1 MATSESMLRSS
12 NSALTHILNQ
22 YKSDARRKPKK
33 VKRYKSI
40 YSKKSKDGIV
50 APKTSTGSTKG
61 GKSSGG
67 LLGMLENLGSD
78 VKDTVTGMPAGLVH
92 AVEHPVAT
100 AEAIGHDYRQ
110 RYGPLL
116 GYLNGGGDIGKFAS
130 GVQKHP
136 LSFLLDAAS
145 VATAGGGA
153 VAKLGQTARV
163 AEIAEGTGVAG
174 RVAKSVQKASTP
186 GERMIAPYRGA
197 NASDKTISV
206 ALQRNPVKRARTKL
220 GVKISETLPT
230 MGNHHVPLIGL
241 KSRANKAAK
250 LNLIKK
256 GAEARHLQR
265 SYNKILDRKQS
276 NGLKIHDDVALH
288 AVANGISRG
297 VTAKEHLRL
306 IKDDYMDPANP
317 LQKEFLRRHGTP
329 ERYAELVNKR
339 VARIKKQMTDPEVT
353 KLRAAA
359 LLRYKHDSIIREG
372 QRLQR
377 EVDAEDAGMKVPPVR
392 KGGGPLA
399 MARASAARLLEENST
414 YRELALSDRA
424 KNVTDV
430 VAAHAALAADSAEKL
445 IQAGVLKRD
454 EVAERAVFHR
464 TMADALTGRKRTP
477 EQIKKDYAKMHVP
490 EPHFTPD
497 FITRGYLNSKNITK
511 KNEGKL
517 FKQGRQVDDPQNI
530 VLNHEISS
538 KMTDYR
544 DAQQVMMQLGKP
556 IAKPED
562 LPKGWVYVQPR
573 QKTIEELAK
582 MNKEQLEGGPISRE
596 EFWKNLTHEK
606 HTDNAI
612 AIPKELRDE
621 LIQIHGHMG
630 AVRAGAV
637 TQAVKGWKYFTLAAR
652 PAFAVNNVV
661 SNQILHWTKNGL
673 GVTAWKQAKKYD
685 SLYDKY
691 FHQMRDT
698 FGSTEAIKGGK
709 PAAAFNTL
717 YKIVGKHED
726 LLKRQVFYMTA
737 RKLPEVKRQMRLLE
751 KEGKS
756 GDLFPEGFE
765 RAVVA
770 SRAAE
775 KAGTG
780 IDITKLIDKNIDD
793 TLGNYRYYTAQE
805 RTLKNVVPFY
815 GWNRHSTRAFVRLL
829 EDNPAT
835 AALATQL
842 GLQGSEKTLKD
853 MGPGLP
859 AFMDSYVKSEYIK
872 ALAEQLGLKTDTLDF
887 SQWNPYLTAVQGAQ
901 ALTGNKQ
908 AAVGALGPTVTAPL
922 EYITGKNLLTGAP
935 TPKTKLP
942 GPLGA
947 LENTV
952 KALPP
957 VRLATNLTTDAN
969 ENKKM
974 TTSTDREQILRYAGV
989 PFRTAGKDQLEA
1001 AREGEK
1007 RRTAASKPK
1016 KKRVEGVSAKKGG

>member
-12 NSALTHILNQ
+12 NSTLNHIINQ
-22 YKSDARRKPKK
+22 YKSDVSRKPKK

-40 YSKKSKDGIV
+40 YKKPKTGGIS
-50 APKTSTGSTKG
+50 AKTSTGSTKG
-61 GKSSGG
+61 GKTSGG
-67 LLGMLENLGSD
+67 LLGMLENLGGD

-92 AVEHPVAT
+92 AAEHPIAT
-100 AEAIGHDYRQ
+100 AEAIGADYKQ

-130 GVQKHP
+130 GIQKHP
-136 LSFLLDAAS
+136 LSFLLDAATL
-145 VATAGGGA
+145 ATAGGGG
-153 VAKLGQTARV
+153 VAKLGQSSRV
-163 AEIAEGTGVAG
+163 ASLAEDTGTVG
-174 RVAKSVQKASTP
+174 RVAKGLQKAATP
-186 GERMIAPYRGA
+186 GERKIAPYRGA
-197 NASDKTISV
+197 KASDKTIGIT
-206 ALQRNPVKRARTKL
+206 LQKNPVKRARTNL
-220 GVKISETLPT
+220 GIKISESLPT
-230 MGNHHVPLIGL
+230 VGSHHVPLIGL
-241 KSRANKAAK
+241 KSRANKTAK
-250 LNLIKK
+250 LALIKK
-256 GAEARHLQR
+256 GAESRSLQR
-265 SYNKILDRKQS
+265 SYNKVLDRKQS
-276 NGLKIHDDVALH
+276 TGVKIGDDVVLH
-288 AVANGISRG
+288 TVANGISRG
-297 VTAKEHLRL
+297 VTPAEHLKL
-306 IKDDYMDPANP
+306 IKNDYMDPKNP
-317 LQKEFLRRHGTP
+317 LRVEFLRRHGT
-329 ERYAELVNKR
+329 EENYAKHVGKR
-339 VARIKKQMTDPEVT
+339 IAKLEKQLKSPEVT
-353 KLRAAA
+353 NLRGAA
-359 LLRYKHDSIIREG
+359 LLRYKHDEIIR
-372 QRLQR
+372 
-377 EVDAEDAGMKVPPVR
+377 DGMQLEQGGV
-392 KGGGPLA
+392 KGA
-399 MARASAARLLEENST
+399 AAKAQASAKKLMDENT
-414 YRELALSDRA
+414 AYRDLALTDRA
-424 KNVTDV
+424 KNVTEV
-430 VAAHAALAADSAEKL
+430 VNAHAALAADSAEKL
-445 IQAGVLKRD
+445 VQSGVLKRD

-464 TMADALTGRKRTP
+464 TMADSLTGRKRSP
-477 EQIKKDYAKMHVP
+477 EKIKADYKKMHVP

-530 VLNHEISS
+530 VLNHEVAS
-538 KMTDYR
+538 KMSDYR

-556 IAKPED
+556 IKSPED

-573 QKTIEELAK
+573 QKTIEELDK
-582 MNKEQLEGGPISRE
+582 MNKAQLEGGPINRQQ
-596 EFWKNLTHEK
+596 FWENLTHEK
-606 HTDNAI
+606 HTENAI

-685 SLYDKY
+685 KVYDKY

-709 PAAAFNTL
+709 PAAVFNTL

-737 RKLPEVKRQMRLLE
+737 RKLPEVKRQMAALA
-751 KEGKS
+751 KEGKK
-756 GDLFPEGFE
+756 GDLFSEAFE

-805 RTLKNVVPFY
+805 RMLKNVVPFY

-859 AFMDSYVKSEYIK
+859 AFMASYVKSEYIK
-872 ALAEQLGLKTDTLDF
+872 SLAEQLGLKTDTMDF

-901 ALTGNKQ
+901 ALTGDKQ

-957 VRLATNLTTDAN
+957 VRLATNLTSQDN

-974 TTSTDREQILRYAGV
+974 TTSTDRELMERYLGI
-989 PFRTAGKDQLEA
+989 PFRTAGPDQLQA
-1001 AREGEK
+1001 AREGEA
-1007 RRTAASKPK
+1007 RRKAASKPK
-1016 KKRVEGVSAKKGG
+1016 KKRVVGVSAKKGS